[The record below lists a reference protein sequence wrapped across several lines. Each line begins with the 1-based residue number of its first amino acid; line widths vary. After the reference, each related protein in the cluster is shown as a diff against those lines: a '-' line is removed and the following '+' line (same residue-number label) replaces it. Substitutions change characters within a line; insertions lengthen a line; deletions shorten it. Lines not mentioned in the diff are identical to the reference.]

1 VPPFLLYLV
10 EHEVKTDKNV
20 VFKQQ
25 VLNFWN
31 LWPQEAV
38 EADSIGKF
46 KKRLDDSGTAGP

>member
-1 VPPFLLYLV
+1 MPPFLLYLV